1 MKSHKEEVFRLWD
14 ELMVI
19 LEITDLMTGN
29 DTKTNDIVN
38 EIHSVLSLKKEY
50 WESSHDRKDWN
61 PVLQNFSFNKDTN
74 ILKELIMK
82 WEEVVIE
89 SYLFLQEARMKGGTY
104 GHKVGPI
111 WSFHKSEKEKYVTM
125 LLEL

>member
-14 ELMVI
+14 ELMLLV
-19 LEITDLMTGN
+19 EMADLMTGN

-50 WESSHDRKDWN
+50 LESSHDRKNWN
-61 PVLQNFSFNKDTN
+61 PVLQNFSFNPDTN

-89 SYLFLQEARMKGGTY
+89 SFLFLQEARMQGGTY

-111 WSFHKSEKEKYVTM
+111 WYFHKSEKEKYVEM
-125 LLEL
+125 LIEL